1 MQATEG
7 ADDADDVGTI
17 PGPSAWHLADYW
29 WTVLRRTWQGS
40 FVSAFLSPVLYV
52 LAMGVVLGGFIKGD
66 PETLEGATTYL
77 AFIAPGLVAA
87 HAMETVFEELT
98 YPVLGMIKWNRTYH
112 GMLATPLR
120 VRDVVNAQLG
130 YVLVRVMAIS
140 AIFLA
145 VMAPFGVYASLAGVL
160 LAFVAQVL
168 IGAAFAGPLLAF
180 SAWLPHE
187 SGYSLVFRL
196 GMIPMF
202 LFSGAFFPVANLST
216 PLEWLAKA
224 TPLWH
229 GVSLT
234 RMLTLD
240 HVDATRALVN
250 VGFLATLAGL
260 GWWLSIR
267 NLRRRLIA

>member
-1 MQATEG
+1 MARLTDG
-7 ADDADDVGTI
+7 AGL
-17 PGPSAWHLADYW
+17 PPPSVLHLTDYW

-40 FVSAFLSPVLYV
+40 VVSSLLSPLLYI
-52 LAMGVVLGGFIKGD
+52 LAMGVVLGGFIEGD

-87 HAMETVFEELT
+87 HTMETVFDELT
-98 YPVLGMIKWNRTYH
+98 YPVLGMIKWHRTYL

-130 YVLVRVMAIS
+130 YVLARVAVVS

-145 VMAPFGVYASLAGVL
+145 VMAPFGVFADLTGVL
-160 LAFVAQVL
+160 LAFLAQVL
-168 IGAAFAGPLLAF
+168 IGAAFAGPMLAF

-187 SGYSLVFRL
+187 SGYALVFRL

-202 LFSGAFFPVANLST
+202 LFSGAFFPVANLGA

-240 HVDATRALVN
+240 NVDATRALIN
-250 VGFLATLAGL
+250 VAVLVLLAGA
-260 GWWLSIR
+260 GWRLSIR
-267 NLRRRLIA
+267 NLHRRLIT

>member
-1 MQATEG
+1 MPAPTS
-7 ADDADDVGTI
+7 ARDPARTRR
-17 PGPSAWHLADYW
+17 PSALHLTDYW

-40 FVSAFLSPVLYV
+40 IVSSLMSPVLYI
-52 LAMGVVLGGFIKGD
+52 LAMGVVLGGFIEGD
-66 PETLEGATTYL
+66 PDTLEGATTYL

-87 HAMETVFEELT
+87 HAMETVFDELT
-98 YPVLGMIKWNRTYH
+98 YPVLGMIKWHRTYH

-130 YVLVRVMAIS
+130 YVLARVAVVS
-140 AIFLA
+140 AVFLA
-145 VMAPFGVYASLAGVL
+145 VMAPFGVFASVWGAL
-160 LAFVAQVL
+160 LALLAQVL
-168 IGAAFAGPLLAF
+168 IGAAFAGPMLAF

-187 SGYSLVFRL
+187 SGYALVFRL

-240 HVDATRALVN
+240 TLDTARALTN
-250 VGFLATLAGL
+250 VAVLVWLAAAG
-260 GWWLSIR
+260 WMLSIR

>member
-1 MQATEG
+1 MAAPTSL
-7 ADDADDVGTI
+7 
-17 PGPSAWHLADYW
+17 PGPSPLHLVDYW

-40 FVSAFLSPVLYV
+40 FVSSFMSPVLYI

-66 PETLEGATTYL
+66 PDALEGATTYL

-87 HAMETVFEELT
+87 QAMQTVFEELT
-98 YPVLGMIKWNRTYH
+98 YPVLGMIKWNRTYL

-130 YVLVRVMAIS
+130 YVLARVAMVS

-145 VMAPFGVYASLAGVL
+145 VMSPFGVFASVTGVL

-168 IGAAFAGPLLAF
+168 IGAAFAGPMLAF

-240 HVDATRALVN
+240 NLDATRALVN
-250 VGFLATLAGL
+250 VGYLVLLAAIGWLLAM
-260 GWWLSIR
+260 R
-267 NLRRRLIA
+267 NLDRRLIA